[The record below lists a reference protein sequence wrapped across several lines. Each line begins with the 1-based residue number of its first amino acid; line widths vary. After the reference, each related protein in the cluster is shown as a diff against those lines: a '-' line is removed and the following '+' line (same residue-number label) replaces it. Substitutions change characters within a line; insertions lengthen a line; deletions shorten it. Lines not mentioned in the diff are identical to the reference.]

1 VQGARTRGHP
11 TALGAIG
18 AMIRGPAPHAVLIVG
33 PPGVGKATLAGDLA
47 AGLLCTA
54 TEAAAGPCR
63 ACRACRLVEH
73 GSHPDLHRLG
83 PEGPGRQVVIGGAGS
98 KSRGVRDLITDLA
111 LLPVEGGARVAIV
124 DGASRMN
131 EDAQAALLKTLEE
144 PPDGVTIV
152 LCADAEE
159 PLMPTIRSRC
169 ARIRLGPVA
178 TRDVEGILADAVSV
192 EPALAARLARI
203 SGGRPG
209 IALAWAADPDALR
222 ARDELVRTLLDL
234 ADQRPAVRLAAVR
247 AAMTLA
253 SSMEPALAT
262 DRDVTAVTRATRGRT
277 APPPAASSERPSDPD
292 AAEVDDGSTP
302 AVQRAP
308 ASERRRAAERL
319 VELWTDVARDI
330 ALCQR
335 GIPGAV
341 REIGLLDETSAIAAR
356 LDEPAVAEFLEHL
369 GRAAVLLASNVSPE
383 LVIDDLALAMPVP
396 TRAAA

>member
-33 PPGVGKATLAGDLA
+33 PPGIGKTTLAADLA

-54 TEAAAGPCR
+54 TEASARPCR

-159 PLMPTIRSRC
+159 PLLPTIRSRC
-169 ARIRLGPVA
+169 ARVRLGPVA
-178 TRDVEGILADAVSV
+178 TRDVEGILADAASV

-209 IALAWAADPDALR
+209 VALAWAADADALR

-234 ADQRPAVRLAAVR
+234 VDQRPAVRLAAVR

-253 SSMEPALAT
+253 SSMEPAPAT
-262 DRDVTAVTRATRGRT
+262 DPDVASVTRSTRGRT
-277 APPPAASSERPSDPD
+277 ARPPSAPSERPSERD
-292 AAEVDDGSTP
+292 AAEVDDGSTA

-319 VELWTDVARDI
+319 IELWTDVARDI

-356 LDEPAVAEFLEHL
+356 LDEPAVAEFLERL

-383 LVIDDLALAMPVP
+383 LVIDDLALAVPVP
-396 TRAAA
+396 TRSAA